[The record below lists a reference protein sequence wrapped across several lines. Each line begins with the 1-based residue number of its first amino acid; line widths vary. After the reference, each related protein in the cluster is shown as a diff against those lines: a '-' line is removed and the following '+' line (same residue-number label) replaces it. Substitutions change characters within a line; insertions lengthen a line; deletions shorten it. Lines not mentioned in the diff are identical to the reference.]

1 MNIAACIDRHMTM
14 WRPKKEQMRQLLS
27 LQSAFHQTVYHTVS
41 SRDPC
46 YKLRLGSGVI
56 DLRRQTVTGQAC
68 AGIALYFLAVWQMCT
83 KLLTLHAYLSHS
95 LALSSTMFLFSRLTG
110 AKIHK
115 VFIS

>member
-14 WRPKKEQMRQLLS
+14 WRQKKEQMRQLFEFAVSVSPNCLP
-27 LQSAFHQTVYHTVS
+27 HTVS

-95 LALSSTMFLFSRLTG
+95 LALSSTMFLCFSLV
-110 AKIHK
+110 A
-115 VFIS
+115 